1 MNIEL
6 LLLYEDLIN
15 WNLSFGVPVEDTIS
29 ELDIKDEEKEELK
42 KLYFFF

>member
-6 LLLYEDLIN
+6 YEMYEDLIN
-15 WNLSFGVPVEDTIS
+15 WNLSFGISVDDTINQ
-29 ELDIKDEEKEELK
+29 LDIEDAEKKELK